1 MLALSEL
8 TDKADCVLPIE
19 NQSLLD
25 ICRTIHVLKAT
36 DIAKGSGAARTGS
49 GVSDRGGR
57 TGAIRADEKPFDS
70 MNNII
75 ANLLLNLTRLVLL
88 YS

>member
-25 ICRTIHVLKAT
+25 ICRTILKAT
-36 DIAKGSGAARTGS
+36 DAKGSGAARAGS

-75 ANLLLNLTRLVLL
+75 ANLLLNLTRFVLL

>member
-25 ICRTIHVLKAT
+25 ICRTILKAT
-36 DIAKGSGAARTGS
+36 DIAKGSGAARAVS